1 MKQPLLQS
9 KTYLY
14 ATAFFSGMS
23 VMAVEIGA
31 SRLLAPYFSASQ
43 IVWTIIIGVIMIAL
57 ALGNV
62 WGGRLA
68 DRDPNPARLY
78 RRLIFAALWIAAIPV
93 LGKYVIALVSC
104 VLIVAVET
112 NLLVAAAFLSCLAIF
127 VVPLLLLGTV
137 TPSLVKYATDSLD
150 ENGSVVGYLGA
161 AGTTGS
167 IIGTFL
173 PTFVTIPAA
182 GTAATFLIFA
192 SVLLALSLGFFLG
205 AGTRKRLC
213 TVSLLAFLACA
224 LLGVNSSPAFW
235 ETSLAYEGESVYNYL
250 QIKDDDK
257 TTVFSTSVMFSVQS
271 KRIKDGSLTGMYFD
285 YALAAPTLTNG
296 GDILI
301 LGMGT
306 GTFAE
311 QCRRYFPTSKPL
323 GVEIDEK
330 IINLSRKY
338 FELPDEIPVIAY
350 DGRAYLQT
358 DANRYDVIMVD
369 AFRDIT
375 IPFQMS
381 SLEFFRMV
389 EQHLAPG
396 GVLAVNLN
404 MRASG
409 PGNINERLI
418 DTIAAV
424 FPAIRTVTVE
434 SGTNLALFA
443 ARDEAT
449 LDALPQCAEKLQ
461 SRELSTLMRHVAAN
475 WQPPVRGGPPLTDD
489 CAPVELLGMR
499 AIDSIIQKE
508 LQYYKGIYRH
518 EGFEGL
524 RKALTKAEDAPAP
537 FSLHINSPLI

>member
-1 MKQPLLQS
+1 MENGFLKS

-68 DRDPNPARLY
+68 DRSPNPANLY
-78 RRLIFAALWIAAIPV
+78 RRLIVAALWIAAIPV
-93 LGKYVIALVSC
+93 LGKYVIALISGL
-104 VLIVAVET
+104 LIVAIET
-112 NLLVAAAFLSCLAIF
+112 NLLVTAAFLSCLAIF
-127 VVPLLLLGTV
+127 VFPLLLLGTV

-150 ENGSVVGYLGA
+150 ENGRVVGNLGA
-161 AGTTGS
+161 FNTAGS

-192 SVLLALSLGFFLG
+192 GVLLVLGLGYFFATGTEKRLRTLSLL
-205 AGTRKRLC
+205 
-213 TVSLLAFLACA
+213 VYLACA
-224 LLGVNSSPAFW
+224 LLGAGSSPAFW
-235 ETSLAYEGESVYNYL
+235 EPALAYEGESVYNYL
-250 QIKDDDK
+250 QVKDDEK
-257 TTVFSTSVMFSVQS
+257 TTIFSTSVMFSVQS
-271 KRIKDGSLTGMYFD
+271 KRVKDGSLTGMYFD

-296 GDILI
+296 GNILI

-311 QCRRYFPTSKPL
+311 QCRRYFPSSNSL

-330 IINLSRKY
+330 IIELSRKY
-338 FELPDEIPVIAY
+338 FELPEEIPVIAY
-350 DGRAYLQT
+350 DGRAYLQM
-358 DANRYDVIMVD
+358 DENRYDVIMVD

-381 SLEFFRMV
+381 SVEFFRLV

-396 GVLAVNLN
+396 GVVAVNLN

-409 PGNINERLI
+409 TGNINERLI

-424 FPAIRTVTVE
+424 FPAVRTVTVAN
-434 SGTNLALFA
+434 GTNLALFA

-449 LDALPQCAEKLQ
+449 LEKLPRLAEKLQ
-461 SRELSTLMRHVAAN
+461 DRELSSLMRHVAAN
-475 WQPPVRGGPPLTDD
+475 WQSPARGGEPLTDD
-489 CAPVELLGMR
+489 KAPVELLGMR
-499 AIDSIIQKE
+499 AIDGIIREE
-508 LQYYKGIYRH
+508 LQYYKEIYRR
-518 EGFEGL
+518 EGFDGL
-524 RKALTKAEDAPAP
+524 QKALM
-537 FSLHINSPLI
+537 

>member
-1 MKQPLLQS
+1 MSALSVHERRKFPLQS

-68 DRDPNPARLY
+68 DRDPDPARLY
-78 RRLIFAALWIAAIPV
+78 RRLMVAALWIAAIPV
-93 LGKYVIALVSC
+93 VGKYIIALISG

-112 NLLVAAAFLSCLAIF
+112 NLLVAAAFLSCIAIF
-127 VVPLLLLGTV
+127 VFPLLLLGTV
-137 TPSLVKYATDSLD
+137 TPSLVKYATKSLD
-150 ENGSVVGYLGA
+150 ESGRVVGGIGA
-161 AGTTGS
+161 SGTAGS

-192 SVLLALSLGFFLG
+192 GVLLALGLGYFLRTG
-205 AGTRKRLC
+205 GGTRFALLS
-213 TVSLLAFLACA
+213 VLAFLLCA
-224 LLGVNSSPAFW
+224 VLGAKSSPAFW
-235 ETSLAYEGESVYNYL
+235 ETGLAYEGESVYNYL
-250 QIKDDDK
+250 QVKDDERK
-257 TTVFSTSVMFSVQS
+257 TVFSTNVMFGVQS
-271 KRIKDGSLTGMYFD
+271 KRVKDGSLTGMYFD

-296 GDILI
+296 GDVLI

-311 QCRRYFPTSKPL
+311 QCRRYFPSSHAV

-330 IINLSRKY
+330 IIGLSRQY
-338 FELPDEIPVIAY
+338 FELPEEIPVVAY
-350 DGRAYLQT
+350 DGRAYLQM
-358 DANRYDVIMVD
+358 DENRYDVVMVD

-381 SLEFFRMV
+381 SVEFFRLV
-389 EQHLAPG
+389 EQHLAPR
-396 GVLAVNLN
+396 GVMVVNLN
-404 MRASG
+404 MRAGG

-424 FPAIRTVTVE
+424 FPAIRVVE
-434 SGTNLALFA
+434 VASDTNLALFA

-449 LDALPQCAEKLQ
+449 LDRLPRLAEQLPD
-461 SRELSTLMRHVAAN
+461 RELSSLMRHVAAH
-475 WQPPVRGGPPLTDD
+475 WQSPARGGEPLTDD

-499 AIDSIIQKE
+499 AIDGIIRKE
-508 LQYYKGIYRH
+508 LQYYKEVYRRDGI
-518 EGFEGL
+518 EGL
-524 RKALTKAEDAPAP
+524 RKALT
-537 FSLHINSPLI
+537 

>member
-1 MKQPLLQS
+1 METGCLNT

-68 DRDPNPARLY
+68 DRDPDPACLY
-78 RRLIFAALWIAAIPV
+78 RRLIFAALWIAAIHV
-93 LGKYVIALVSC
+93 LGKYVIALISGL
-104 VLIVAVET
+104 LIVAVET

-127 VVPLLLLGTV
+127 VFPLLLLGTV

-150 ENGSVVGYLGA
+150 ENGRVVGNLGA
-161 AGTTGS
+161 FNTAGS

-182 GTAATFLIFA
+182 GTAATFLIFSA
-192 SVLLALSLGFFLG
+192 VLLALGLGYFLG
-205 AGTRKRLC
+205 AGTGKRFALL
-213 TVSLLAFLACA
+213 SLLAFLVCA
-224 LLGVNSSPAFW
+224 LLGAKSSPAFW
-235 ETSLAYEGESVYNYL
+235 ETALAYEGESVYNYL
-250 QIKDDDK
+250 QVKDDEK
-257 TTVFSTSVMFSVQS
+257 TTIFSTSVMFSVQS
-271 KRIKDGSLTGMYFD
+271 KRVKDGSLTGMYFD

-296 GDILI
+296 GNILI

-311 QCRRYFPTSKPL
+311 QCRRYFPSSSAL

-330 IINLSRKY
+330 IIALSRKY
-338 FELPDEIPVIAY
+338 FELPEEIPVVAY
-350 DGRAYLQT
+350 DGRAYLQM
-358 DANRYDVIMVD
+358 DKNQYDVIMVD

-381 SLEFFRMV
+381 SVEFFRLV
-389 EQHLAPG
+389 ERRLSPG
-396 GVLAVNLN
+396 GVVTVNLN
-404 MRASG
+404 MRANG
-409 PGNINERLI
+409 AGNINERLI

-424 FPAIRTVTVE
+424 FPAIRTVAVE
-434 SGTNLALFA
+434 NGTNLALFA
-443 ARDEAT
+443 AREES
-449 LDALPQCAEKLQ
+449 ALEKLPRLAENLQ
-461 SRELSTLMRHVAAN
+461 DRELSALMRHVAAN
-475 WQPPVRGGPPLTDD
+475 WQSPPRGGEPLTDD
-489 CAPVELLGMR
+489 KAPVELLGMR
-499 AIDSIIQKE
+499 AIDAIIREE
-508 LQYYKGIYRH
+508 LHYYKGIYRR
-518 EGFEGL
+518 EGFDGL
-524 RKALTKAEDAPAP
+524 RK
-537 FSLHINSPLI
+537 SL

>member
-1 MKQPLLQS
+1 MIPVTRPAALNGRNHVLRS
-9 KTYLY
+9 KTYLC
-14 ATAFFSGMS
+14 ATSFFSGMS

-31 SRLLAPYFSASQ
+31 SRLIAPYFSASQ

-68 DRDPNPARLY
+68 DRDPDPARLY

-93 LGKYVIALVSC
+93 LGKYVIALVSGL
-104 VLIVAVET
+104 LIVTIEA
-112 NLLVAAAFLSCLAIF
+112 NLLAAAAFLSCVSIF

-137 TPSLVKYATDSLD
+137 TPSLVKYATESLD
-150 ENGSVVGYLGA
+150 ESGRVVGNLGA
-161 AGTTGS
+161 FNTAGS

-192 SVLLALSLGFFLG
+192 SVLLALGLGYFFG
-205 AGTRKRLC
+205 AGAGKHLRAS
-213 TVSLLAFLACA
+213 SLLAFFVCVC
-224 LLGVNSSPAFW
+224 LGAKSSPAFW
-235 ETSLAYEGESVYNYL
+235 ETALAYEGESVYNYL
-250 QIKDDDK
+250 QIKDDGK
-257 TTVFSTSVMFSVQS
+257 YTIFSTNVMFSVQS
-271 KRIKDGSLTGMYFD
+271 KRAKDGSLTGMYFD
-285 YALAAPTLTNG
+285 YALAGPTITGG
-296 GDILI
+296 GDVLI

-311 QCRRYFPTSKPL
+311 QCRRYFPSSRVT

-330 IINLSRKY
+330 IIALSRRY
-338 FELPDEIPVIAY
+338 FDLPESIPVVAY

-358 DANRYDVIMVD
+358 DENRYDIIMVD

-381 SLEFFRMV
+381 SVEFFRLV
-389 EQHLAPG
+389 EQHLAPD
-396 GVLAVNLN
+396 GVTMVNLN
-404 MRASG
+404 MYAGG

-424 FPAIRTVTVE
+424 FPAIRVVPVA
-434 SGTNLALFA
+434 GDTNLALFA

-449 LDALPQCAEKLQ
+449 LGKLMSKAVELKDETLSALMC
-461 SRELSTLMRHVAAN
+461 HVATH
-475 WQPPVRGGPPLTDD
+475 WQSPARGGEPLTDD
-489 CAPVELLGMR
+489 KAPVELLGMR
-499 AIDSIIQKE
+499 ALDGIIREELRRHKE
-508 LQYYKGIYRH
+508 VYLR
-518 EGFEGL
+518 EGLEGL
-524 RKALTKAEDAPAP
+524 RRAL
-537 FSLHINSPLI
+537 

>member
-1 MKQPLLQS
+1 MENGLLKS

-68 DRDPNPARLY
+68 DRSPDPANLY

-93 LGKYVIALVSC
+93 LGKYVIALISGL
-104 VLIVAVET
+104 LIVAIDT
-112 NLLVAAAFLSCLAIF
+112 NLLVTAAFLSCLAIF
-127 VVPLLLLGTV
+127 VFPLLLLGTV

-150 ENGSVVGYLGA
+150 ENGRVVGNLGA
-161 AGTTGS
+161 FNTAGS

-192 SVLLALSLGFFLG
+192 GVLLVLGLGYFFGTGAEKRLRTLSLL
-205 AGTRKRLC
+205 
-213 TVSLLAFLACA
+213 VYLACA
-224 LLGVNSSPAFW
+224 LLGANSSPAFW
-235 ETSLAYEGESVYNYL
+235 EPALAYEGESVYNYL
-250 QIKDDDK
+250 QVKDDEK
-257 TTVFSTSVMFSVQS
+257 TTIFSTSVMFSVQS
-271 KRIKDGSLTGMYFD
+271 KRVKDGSLTGMYFD

-296 GDILI
+296 GNILI

-311 QCRRYFPTSKPL
+311 QCRRYFPSSNSL

-330 IINLSRKY
+330 IISLSRKY
-338 FELPDEIPVIAY
+338 FELPEEIPVVAY
-350 DGRAYLQT
+350 DGRAYLQM
-358 DANRYDVIMVD
+358 DENRYDVIMVD

-381 SLEFFRMV
+381 SVEFFRLV

-396 GVLAVNLN
+396 GVVAVNLN

-409 PGNINERLI
+409 AGNINERLI
-418 DTIAAV
+418 DTIGAV
-424 FPAIRTVTVE
+424 FPAVRTVTVAN
-434 SGTNLALFA
+434 GTNLELFA
-443 ARDEAT
+443 ARDETT
-449 LDALPQCAEKLQ
+449 LDKLPRLAEKLQ
-461 SRELSTLMRHVAAN
+461 DRELSTLMRHVAAN
-475 WQPPVRGGPPLTDD
+475 WQSPARGGEPLTDD
-489 CAPVELLGMR
+489 KAPVELLGMR
-499 AIDSIIQKE
+499 AIDAIIREE
-508 LQYYKGIYRH
+508 LQYYKEIYRR
-518 EGFEGL
+518 EGFDGL
-524 RKALTKAEDAPAP
+524 QKALM
-537 FSLHINSPLI
+537 

>member
-1 MKQPLLQS
+1 MENKLLQS

-62 WGGRLA
+62 WGGRLS
-68 DRDPNPARLY
+68 DRDPDPARLY

-93 LGKYVIALVSC
+93 LGKYVIALISGL
-104 VLIVAVET
+104 LIVAVET

-127 VVPLLLLGTV
+127 VFPLLLLGTV

-150 ENGSVVGYLGA
+150 ENGRVVGNLGA
-161 AGTTGS
+161 FNTAGS

-192 SVLLALSLGFFLG
+192 GVLLILGLVYFFS
-205 AGTRKRLC
+205 AGVGKRLRML
-213 TVSLLAFLACA
+213 SLLAFLLCA
-224 LLGVNSSPAFW
+224 PLGANSSPAFW
-235 ETSLAYEGESVYNYL
+235 ETALAYEGESVYNYL
-250 QIKDDDK
+250 QVKDDEK
-257 TTVFSTSVMFSVQS
+257 TTIFSTSVMFSVQS
-271 KRIKDGSLTGMYFD
+271 KRVKDGSLTGMYFD

-296 GDILI
+296 GNILI

-311 QCRRYFPTSKPL
+311 QCRRYFPSSNAL

-330 IINLSRKY
+330 IITLSRKY
-338 FELPDEIPVIAY
+338 FELPEEIPVVAY
-350 DGRAYLQT
+350 DGRAYLQM
-358 DANRYDVIMVD
+358 DRDLYDVIMVD

-381 SLEFFRMV
+381 SVEFFRLV
-389 EQHLAPG
+389 DQHLAPG
-396 GVLAVNLN
+396 GVVVVNLN
-404 MRASG
+404 MRAG
-409 PGNINERLI
+409 GAGNINERLI
-418 DTIAAV
+418 DTIGAV
-424 FPAIRTVTVE
+424 FPAIRTVAVE
-434 SGTNLALFA
+434 NGTNLALFA

-449 LDALPQCAEKLQ
+449 LSRLPQRAENLQ
-461 SRELSTLMRHVAAN
+461 DRELASLMRHVARN
-475 WQPPVRGGPPLTDD
+475 WQSPPRGGEPLTDD
-489 CAPVELLGMR
+489 KAPVELLGMR
-499 AIDSIIQKE
+499 ALDGIIRKE
-508 LQYYKGIYRH
+508 LQYYKGVYRR
-518 EGFEGL
+518 EGFDGL
-524 RKALTKAEDAPAP
+524 RKAL
-537 FSLHINSPLI
+537 

>member
-1 MKQPLLQS
+1 MEKGCLNTR
-9 KTYLY
+9 TYLY

-68 DRDPNPARLY
+68 DRDPAPARLY

-93 LGKYVIALVSC
+93 LGKYVIALISGL
-104 VLIVAVET
+104 LIVAVDT

-127 VVPLLLLGTV
+127 VFPLLLLGTV

-150 ENGSVVGYLGA
+150 ENGRVVGNLGA
-161 AGTTGS
+161 FNTAGS

-182 GTAATFLIFA
+182 GTAATFLIFSA
-192 SVLLALSLGFFLG
+192 VLLALGLGYFFS
-205 AGTRKRLC
+205 AGRGKRFAL
-213 TVSLLAFLACA
+213 SALLAFLICA
-224 LLGVNSSPAFW
+224 LPGANSSPAFW
-235 ETSLAYEGESVYNYL
+235 ETALAFEGESVYNYL
-250 QIKDDDK
+250 QVKDDDK
-257 TTVFSTSVMFSVQS
+257 TTIFSTSVMFSVQS
-271 KRIKDGSLTGMYFD
+271 KRVKDGSLTGMYFD
-285 YALAAPTLTNG
+285 YALAAPTLTDG
-296 GDILI
+296 GSILI

-311 QCRRYFPTSKPL
+311 QCRRYFPSSKPL

-330 IINLSRKY
+330 IIALSRTY
-338 FELPDEIPVIAY
+338 FELPEEIPVVAY
-350 DGRAYLQT
+350 DGRAYLQM
-358 DANRYDVIMVD
+358 DRNRYDVVMVD

-381 SLEFFRMV
+381 SVEFFRLV

-396 GVLAVNLN
+396 GVVVVNLN
-404 MRASG
+404 MRAG
-409 PGNINERLI
+409 GAGNINERLV

-424 FPAIRTVTVE
+424 FPAIRTVSVE
-434 SGTNLALFA
+434 NGTNLALFA

-449 LDALPQCAEKLQ
+449 LNRLPQRAENLQ
-461 SRELSTLMRHVAAN
+461 DRELAALMRHVAAN
-475 WQPPVRGGPPLTDD
+475 WQSPPRRGEPLTDD
-489 CAPVELLGMR
+489 KAPVELLGMR
-499 AIDSIIQKE
+499 AIDAIIREE
-508 LQYYKGIYRH
+508 LQYYKEIYRR
-518 EGFEGL
+518 EGFDGL
-524 RKALTKAEDAPAP
+524 RKAL
-537 FSLHINSPLI
+537 

>member
-1 MKQPLLQS
+1 MQPSSVHERRKSPLQS
-9 KTYLY
+9 KSYLY
-14 ATAFFSGMS
+14 ATAFFAGMS

-68 DRDPNPARLY
+68 DRDPDPARLY
-78 RRLIFAALWIAAIPV
+78 RRLMVAALWIAAIPV
-93 LGKYVIALVSC
+93 VGKYIIALISG

-112 NLLVAAAFLSCLAIF
+112 NLLVAAAFLSCIAIF
-127 VVPLLLLGTV
+127 VFPLLLLGTV
-137 TPSLVKYATDSLD
+137 PPSLVKYATKSLD
-150 ENGSVVGYLGA
+150 ESGRVVGGIGA
-161 AGTTGS
+161 AGTAGS

-173 PTFVTIPAA
+173 PTFVTSPAA

-192 SVLLALSLGFFLG
+192 GVLLALGLGYFLRAG
-205 AGTRKRLC
+205 GGTRFALLS
-213 TVSLLAFLACA
+213 VLAFLLCA
-224 LLGVNSSPAFW
+224 VLGAKSSPAFW
-235 ETSLAYEGESVYNYL
+235 ETALAYEGESVYNYL
-250 QIKDDDK
+250 QVKDDERK
-257 TTVFSTSVMFSVQS
+257 TVFSTNVMFGVQS
-271 KRIKDGSLTGMYFD
+271 KRVKDGSLTGMYFD

-296 GDILI
+296 GDVLV

-311 QCRRYFPTSKPL
+311 QCRRYFPSSHAV

-330 IINLSRKY
+330 IIGLSRKY
-338 FELPDEIPVIAY
+338 FELPEEIPVVAY
-350 DGRAYLQT
+350 DGRAYLQM
-358 DANRYDVIMVD
+358 DENRYDVVMVD

-381 SLEFFRMV
+381 SVEFFRLV
-389 EQHLAPG
+389 EQRLAPG
-396 GVLAVNLN
+396 GVMVVNLN
-404 MRASG
+404 MRAGG

-424 FPAIRTVTVE
+424 FPAIRVVE
-434 SGTNLALFA
+434 VVGDTNLALFA

-449 LDALPQCAEKLQ
+449 LDRLPRLAEQLPD
-461 SRELSTLMRHVAAN
+461 RELSSLMRHVAAH
-475 WQPPVRGGPPLTDD
+475 WQSPARGGEPLTDD

-499 AIDSIIQKE
+499 AIDGLIQKE
-508 LQYYKGIYRH
+508 LQYYKEVYRRDGI
-518 EGFEGL
+518 EGL
-524 RKALTKAEDAPAP
+524 RKALT
-537 FSLHINSPLI
+537 

>member
-1 MKQPLLQS
+1 METNLLKS

-68 DRDPNPARLY
+68 DRDPNPANLY

-93 LGKYVIALVSC
+93 LGKYIIALISGL
-104 VLIVAVET
+104 LIVAVET
-112 NLLVAAAFLSCLAIF
+112 NLLIAAAFLSCLAIF
-127 VVPLLLLGTV
+127 VLPLLLLGTV

-150 ENGSVVGYLGA
+150 ENGRVVGNLGA
-161 AGTTGS
+161 FNTAGS

-192 SVLLALSLGFFLG
+192 GVLLVLGLGFFFFAGTEKRLRALSLLIFLVCAVLG
-205 AGTRKRLC
+205 A
-213 TVSLLAFLACA
+213 
-224 LLGVNSSPAFW
+224 NSSPAFW
-235 ETSLAYEGESVYNYL
+235 ETALAYEGESVYNYL
-250 QIKDDDK
+250 QVKDDEK
-257 TTVFSTSVMFSVQS
+257 TTIFSTSVMFSVQS
-271 KRIKDGSLTGMYFD
+271 KRVKDGSLTGMYFD
-285 YALAAPTLTNG
+285 YALAAPTLTKG

-311 QCRRYFPTSKPL
+311 QCRRYFPSSKSL
-323 GVEIDEK
+323 GVEIDGK
-330 IINLSRKY
+330 IIALSRKY
-338 FELPDEIPVIAY
+338 FELPEEIPVIAY
-350 DGRAYLQT
+350 DGRAYLQM
-358 DANRYDVIMVD
+358 DENRYDVIMVD

-381 SLEFFRMV
+381 SLEFFQMV

-396 GVLAVNLN
+396 GVMTVNLN

-409 PGNINERLI
+409 AGNINERLI
-418 DTIAAV
+418 ATIAAV

-434 SGTNLALFA
+434 NGTNLALFA

-449 LDALPQCAEKLQ
+449 LDKLPQLAENLQ
-461 SRELSTLMRHVAAN
+461 NKELSNLMRHVATS
-475 WQPPVRGGPPLTDD
+475 WQAPARVGEPLTDD
-489 CAPVELLGMR
+489 KAPVELLGMR
-499 AIDSIIQKE
+499 AIDAIIREE
-508 LQYYKGIYRH
+508 LQYYKEIYRR
-518 EGFEGL
+518 EGFDGL
-524 RKALTKAEDAPAP
+524 QKAL
-537 FSLHINSPLI
+537 L

>member
-1 MKQPLLQS
+1 MENGLLKS

-68 DRDPNPARLY
+68 DRSPDPANLY

-93 LGKYVIALVSC
+93 LGKYVIALISGL
-104 VLIVAVET
+104 LIVAIET
-112 NLLVAAAFLSCLAIF
+112 NLLVTAAFLSCLALF
-127 VVPLLLLGTV
+127 VFPLLLLGTV
-137 TPSLVKYATDSLD
+137 TPSLAKYATDSLD
-150 ENGSVVGYLGA
+150 ENGRVVGNLGA
-161 AGTTGS
+161 FNTAGS

-192 SVLLALSLGFFLG
+192 GVLLVLGLGYFFGTGTKKRLRTLSLL
-205 AGTRKRLC
+205 
-213 TVSLLAFLACA
+213 VYLACA
-224 LLGVNSSPAFW
+224 LLGANSSPAFW
-235 ETSLAYEGESVYNYL
+235 EPALAYEGESVYNYL
-250 QIKDDDK
+250 QVKDDEK
-257 TTVFSTSVMFSVQS
+257 TTIFSTSVMCSVQS
-271 KRIKDGSLTGMYFD
+271 KRVKDGSLTGMYFD

-296 GDILI
+296 GNILI

-311 QCRRYFPTSKPL
+311 QCRRYFPSSKSL

-330 IINLSRKY
+330 IIKLSRKY
-338 FELPDEIPVIAY
+338 FELPEDIPVVAY
-350 DGRAYLQT
+350 DGRAYLQM
-358 DANRYDVIMVD
+358 DENRYDVIMVD

-381 SLEFFRMV
+381 SVEFFRLV

-396 GVLAVNLN
+396 GVVAVNLN

-409 PGNINERLI
+409 AGNINDRLI

-424 FPAIRTVTVE
+424 FPAVRTVTVAN
-434 SGTNLALFA
+434 GTNLALFA
-443 ARDEAT
+443 ARDETT
-449 LDALPQCAEKLQ
+449 LDKLPRLAEKLQ
-461 SRELSTLMRHVAAN
+461 DRELSTLMRHVAAN
-475 WQPPVRGGPPLTDD
+475 WQSPARGGEPLTDD
-489 CAPVELLGMR
+489 KAPVELLGMR
-499 AIDSIIQKE
+499 AIDAIIREE
-508 LQYYKGIYRH
+508 LQYYKEIYRR
-518 EGFEGL
+518 EGFDGL
-524 RKALTKAEDAPAP
+524 QKALM
-537 FSLHINSPLI
+537 

>member
-1 MKQPLLQS
+1 MENGLLKS

-68 DRDPNPARLY
+68 DRDPAPARLY
-78 RRLIFAALWIAAIPV
+78 RRLIIAALWIAAIPV
-93 LGKYVIALVSC
+93 LGKYIIALISGL
-104 VLIVAVET
+104 LIVAVET
-112 NLLVAAAFLSCLAIF
+112 NLLIAAAFLSCLAIF
-127 VVPLLLLGTV
+127 VFPLLLLGTV

-150 ENGSVVGYLGA
+150 ENGRVVGNLGA
-161 AGTTGS
+161 FNTAGS

-192 SVLLALSLGFFLG
+192 GVLLVLGLGYFFFTGTGKRFAFLSILVFLVCTCLG
-205 AGTRKRLC
+205 A
-213 TVSLLAFLACA
+213 
-224 LLGVNSSPAFW
+224 NSSPAFW
-235 ETSLAYEGESVYNYL
+235 ETDLAYEGESVYNYL
-250 QIKDDDK
+250 QVKDDEK
-257 TTVFSTSVMFSVQS
+257 TTIFSTSVMFSVQS
-271 KRIKDGSLTGMYFD
+271 KRVKDGSLTGMYFD
-285 YALAAPTLTNG
+285 YALAAPTLTKG

-311 QCRRYFPTSKPL
+311 QCRRYFPSSKSL

-330 IINLSRKY
+330 IIALSRKY
-338 FELPDEIPVIAY
+338 FELPEEIPVIAY
-350 DGRAYLQT
+350 DGRAYLQM
-358 DANRYDVIMVD
+358 DENRYDVIMVD

-381 SLEFFRMV
+381 SLEFFQMV

-396 GVLAVNLN
+396 GVMTVNLN

-409 PGNINERLI
+409 EGNINERLI
-418 DTIAAV
+418 ATIAAV
-424 FPAIRTVTVE
+424 FPAIRTVPVE
-434 SGTNLALFA
+434 NGTNLALFA

-449 LDALPQCAEKLQ
+449 LDKLPQLAENLRNK
-461 SRELSTLMRHVAAN
+461 ELSDLMRHVATN
-475 WQPPVRGGPPLTDD
+475 WKPPARIGEPLTDD
-489 CAPVELLGMR
+489 KAPVELLGMR
-499 AIDSIIQKE
+499 AIDGIIQEE
-508 LQYYKGIYRH
+508 LQYYKEIYRR
-518 EGFEGL
+518 EGFDGL
-524 RKALTKAEDAPAP
+524 QKALT
-537 FSLHINSPLI
+537 